1 MNKKIIATKSFS
13 LLADW
18 HIWLNEFSEKV
29 ANKEYRKLDY
39 HLWKDISKPTLE
51 GIIVNLV
58 AGLSYC
64 TSTIEIVNDNIIT
77 RLNIADCS
85 FGEFLYSNIFNQE
98 ERRALYD
105 FLNSTISTYKDDCYG
120 DIATSKTINADCYNN
135 TAIDAKISAN
145 ETIISNWVDVN
156 LPTSADIE
164 KIINELNEFK
174 EKEEMKG
181 FNFDFGPCTNEQIRM
196 SMYGIAVKN
205 AAGTYVSYNPK
216 SGEIIDVDILNFD
229 GGKYM
234 YKIPVAIKDIT
245 VGDIVIHNRTPMFV
259 KALPNETTNTI
270 TCVDVSAGEEKHII
284 PTISPFGFNFITK
297 VVSFFNMFGSNTPTP
312 DTPFGNMLP
321 FMLMG
326 ENNDKIDPMMM
337 MFMMNGKMDM
347 NNPMM
352 MYFMLK
358 NKGNDDM
365 LPFLFMMNK

>member
-1 MNKKIIATKSFS
+1 MNKKIIVTKSFP
-13 LLADW
+13 LAVDW
-18 HIWLNEFSEKV
+18 RIWLEEFSEKV
-29 ANKEYRKLDY
+29 VNKEYHKLDY
-39 HLWKDISKPTLE
+39 HLWKDISKPIGK

-58 AGLSYC
+58 AGLNYC

-85 FGEFLYSNIFNQE
+85 LGEFLFENIFNQE
-98 ERRALYD
+98 ERDALYI
-105 FLNSTISTYKDDCYG
+105 FLNSILFTYEDSDITASNTLNVDSTTATATI
-120 DIATSKTINADCYNN
+120 
-135 TAIDAKISAN
+135 AIDKATTSSWTSTN
-145 ETIISNWVDVN
+145 FLTSTDV
-156 LPTSADIE
+156 E
-164 KIINELNEFK
+164 KIINDKINEINELK

-234 YKIPVAIKDIT
+234 YKIPVAIKDIA

-259 KALPNETTNTI
+259 KALPNETTSTI

-326 ENNDKIDPMMM
+326 EDNGKIDPMMM
-337 MFMMNGKMDM
+337 VFMMGGKMDM

-358 NKGNDDM
+358 DRGNNDM